1 MNATARGGALRSLA
15 ALLVAAAAAL
25 VCPVSSVT
33 AGPSNS
39 LMDIS
44 SDGTLLACSNRD
56 SGTVTVVDLGAHT
69 KRSEVPVGAN
79 PEGVSFVGATYMVAV
94 AVYGED
100 KIVYLDA
107 DTGRTGGQTELF
119 DEPYG
124 IVSDE
129 RGERL
134 YVTLDYPGQLV
145 EIDAATRKVSRQHN
159 VGQFVRGIA
168 LSADR
173 RRALVTEFY
182 TAVVKGV
189 DLATGQ
195 VSDEWHGAQTDN
207 LVRQVVLN
215 PRRPKAYFANI
226 RSKATMA
233 HGEGSIFPYVSVVDT
248 DPDEGRRRKRI
259 PMDAFL
265 GNRVT
270 ANPWEVAV
278 SADGRQ
284 LYVVFSG
291 TDDMFACDIVDD
303 DYREI
308 ALRGYLAVGHNPRA
322 VRVAPDG
329 KTFYVYNALDFT
341 VAAYDARRLEL
352 RATIPVCD
360 DPLGDRLR
368 RGKIFFHSAL
378 QPMAGRRWVS
388 CSSCHPD
395 GDPDGRTWQK
405 QEGQRDTP
413 ALAGLAWT
421 HPILWSANRDEVQD
435 FEHTIRGPLMQGR
448 GLIRGEVQPVL
459 GPPNKGLSADLD
471 ALAVLIALATSP
483 LCRSSA
489 AAPAERDAPRRG
501 PGGFGRPI
509 SLGPDDKQTFPDP
522 PAGFDAPREGT
533 QRGRLEMIAYDSKS
547 VGATRKMQV
556 YTPPGYSQ
564 DKKYPVL
571 YLLHG
576 IGGDETEWQ
585 RFATPNILLDSLLAD
600 GKATPMI
607 VVMPNGRA
615 QQNDRAEGDV
625 FRSAPAFA
633 AFEEDLLKDVIPT
646 IESRYSVQA
655 DREHRALAGLSMGG
669 GQSLNFGLGHLDTFA
684 WIGGFSSAP
693 NTKRPAE
700 LIPDP
705 AVAKQQLKLL
715 WLSCGNKD
723 GLIRISQDMHAY
735 LKEHDVAH
743 VWNVDSNGHDPRHWR
758 NNLYHFVQQI
768 FR

>member
-1 MNATARGGALRSLA
+1 MRRTRFPGPESGFFVRWPGKDTTERIDVMNSTARVGALRSLT
-15 ALLVAAAAAL
+15 ALVVAGAAAL
-25 VCPVSSVT
+25 ICPVSTVT

-56 SGTVTVVDLGAHT
+56 SGTVTIVDLGAHT
-69 KRSEVPVGAN
+69 KRSQVPVGAK
-79 PEGVSFVGATYMVAV
+79 PEGVSFVGTTHVVAV

-100 KIVYLDA
+100 RIVYVDA
-107 DTGRTGGQTELF
+107 DAGRPAGQTEVF

-124 IVSDE
+124 IASDE
-129 RGERL
+129 RGDRL

-145 EIDAATRKVSRQHN
+145 EIDVATRKVARQFN
-159 VGQFVRGIA
+159 VGEFVRGIA
-168 LSADR
+168 LSADG
-173 RRALVTEFY
+173 RRAFVTEFY
-182 TAVVKGV
+182 TAAVKAV
-189 DLATGQ
+189 DLASGQ
-195 VSDEWHGAQTDN
+195 VNDEWHGVQTDN
-207 LVRQVVLN
+207 LVRQIVLN
-215 PRRPKAYFANI
+215 PRRPKAYIANI
-226 RSKATMA
+226 RSRATMA

-248 DPDEGRRRKRI
+248 DPGEGRRRKRI

-308 ALRGYLAVGHNPRA
+308 ALRGYLALGHNPRA

-341 VAAYDARRLEL
+341 VAAYDAQRLEL

-368 RGKIFFHSAL
+368 RGKLLFHSAL

-448 GLIRGEVQPVL
+448 GLIRGDVHPVL

-471 ALAVLIALATSP
+471 ALAAYTNSHTFTLSPHAKAGLSEAAQRGREIFFSATTGCSKCHAGPLYTDSRPRPPDRIVRHDVGTGGDDPTEIMGPAYDTPTLLGVYRTAPYLHHGKAKTLEEVFSAYNPADKHGTTSHLTKAQLTDLVAFLKSLPYEDPDALAT
-483 LCRSSA
+483 
-489 AAPAERDAPRRG
+489 
-501 PGGFGRPI
+501 
-509 SLGPDDKQTFPDP
+509 K
-522 PAGFDAPREGT
+522 
-533 QRGRLEMIAYDSKS
+533 
-547 VGATRKMQV
+547 
-556 YTPPGYSQ
+556 
-564 DKKYPVL
+564 
-571 YLLHG
+571 
-576 IGGDETEWQ
+576 
-585 RFATPNILLDSLLAD
+585 
-600 GKATPMI
+600 
-607 VVMPNGRA
+607 
-615 QQNDRAEGDV
+615 
-625 FRSAPAFA
+625 
-633 AFEEDLLKDVIPT
+633 
-646 IESRYSVQA
+646 
-655 DREHRALAGLSMGG
+655 AGL
-669 GQSLNFGLGHLDTFA
+669 
-684 WIGGFSSAP
+684 
-693 NTKRPAE
+693 TK
-700 LIPDP
+700 I
-705 AVAKQQLKLL
+705 
-715 WLSCGNKD
+715 
-723 GLIRISQDMHAY
+723 
-735 LKEHDVAH
+735 
-743 VWNVDSNGHDPRHWR
+743 VD
-758 NNLYHFVQQI
+758 
-768 FR
+768 

>member
-1 MNATARGGALRSLA
+1 LCADLEKTPQTAERIDLMNATARGGALRAVA
-15 ALLVAAAAAL
+15 ALLLAGAAAL
-25 VCPVSSVT
+25 VCPLPSVT

-44 SDGTLLACSNRD
+44 CDGRLLACSNRD
-56 SGTVTVVDLGAHT
+56 SGTVTIVDLGNYT
-69 KRSEVPVGAN
+69 KRCEVPVGAK
-79 PEGVSFVGATYMVAV
+79 PEGVSFVGATHVLAV

-100 KIVYLDA
+100 KIVYVDA
-107 DTGRTGGQTELF
+107 DTGRTSGQTEVF

-124 IVSDE
+124 ILSDE

-168 LSADR
+168 LTADG

-182 TAVVKGV
+182 TAAVKAV

-195 VSDEWHGAQTDN
+195 VNDEWHGAQTDN

-226 RSKATMA
+226 RAKATMA

-248 DPDEGRRRKRI
+248 DPGEGRRRKRI

-308 ALRGYLAVGHNPRA
+308 ALRGYLALGHNPRA

-329 KTFYVYNALDFT
+329 KTFYVYSALDFT
-341 VAAYDARRLEL
+341 VTAYDARRLEL

-368 RGKIFFHSAL
+368 RGKILFHSAL

-448 GLIRGEVQPVL
+448 GLVRGDVQPVL

-471 ALAVLIALATSP
+471 ALAAYTNSHTFTLSP
-483 LCRSSA
+483 HAKAGLSEA
-489 AAPAERDAPRRG
+489 A
-501 PGGFGRPI
+501 
-509 SLGPDDKQTFPDP
+509 
-522 PAGFDAPREGT
+522 
-533 QRGRLEMIAYDSKS
+533 QRGRAIFFAATTGCSQCHAGPFYTDSRPRPPERMVRHDVGTGGDDPTEIMGPAYDTPTLLGVYRTAPYLHHGRAKTLEEVFTAHNPANRHGTTSHLTKAQLTDLVAFLKS
-547 VGATRKMQV
+547 LP
-556 YTPPGYSQ
+556 YEDP
-564 DKKYPVL
+564 
-571 YLLHG
+571 
-576 IGGDETEWQ
+576 
-585 RFATPNILLDSLLAD
+585 DSL
-600 GKATPMI
+600 
-607 VVMPNGRA
+607 
-615 QQNDRAEGDV
+615 
-625 FRSAPAFA
+625 A
-633 AFEEDLLKDVIPT
+633 AK
-646 IESRYSVQA
+646 
-655 DREHRALAGLSMGG
+655 AGL
-669 GQSLNFGLGHLDTFA
+669 
-684 WIGGFSSAP
+684 
-693 NTKRPAE
+693 TK
-700 LIPDP
+700 
-705 AVAKQQLKLL
+705 V
-715 WLSCGNKD
+715 
-723 GLIRISQDMHAY
+723 
-735 LKEHDVAH
+735 
-743 VWNVDSNGHDPRHWR
+743 VD
-758 NNLYHFVQQI
+758 
-768 FR
+768 